1 LLTTVSASAQMTAG
15 RVEAR
20 PVRVVE
26 GVVLV
31 GGATVAEVGVVGV
44 PALMGVAYAR
54 PVRLALVQGQ
64 EQSRE
69 EQEREREEERR
80 QREEERKQREEERK
94 ERERE
99 RLERQD
105 ELYDDGQEALD
116 EGKWEQALKRFEQV
130 ANARGKRA
138 DGALYWKAY
147 AENKLGRPAQA
158 IETLQTLAK
167 EYPQSRWLKDAKALE
182 VEVRQSTGQKPD
194 PTKESDCEL
203 KLLAVNA
210 LMNRNSEEA
219 VPILEKLLVNP
230 GDCPK
235 LRARALFVLAQSNSP
250 RAREVMARIARGDG
264 NPDMQKRAIQYLG
277 IHGGRENKQLLSELY
292 ATATDLDVKRSILR
306 SFMVSGEKTRLFE
319 AAKNEKTPELRGDA
333 IHWLGVMGAHDEL
346 WQLYQ
351 AESSIELKKRIL
363 HSFGIGGGVDRLL
376 EVARSDASPELRM
389 QAIHGLGI
397 SGGAKSAEGLK
408 NLYAGEK
415 DPNVRKKVLH
425 ALFIQG
431 NDKALIEVARKE
443 TDPALKK
450 QAVHWISLMGTKE
463 ATDFMMEI
471 LNK

>member
-1 LLTTVSASAQMTAG
+1 M
-15 RVEAR
+15 
-20 PVRVVE
+20 VRKW
-26 GVVLV
+26 LV
-31 GGATVAEVGVVGV
+31 IAAAV
-44 PALMGVAYAR
+44 ALMGIPAGTKAMPRAESVWA
-54 PVRLALVQGQ
+54 

-69 EQEREREEERR
+69 EQEQEREEERR
-80 QREEERKQREEERK
+80 QREEERKQREEEK
-94 ERERE
+94 KDRERE
-99 RLERQD
+99 RIERQE
-105 ELYDDGQEALD
+105 ELYEEAQEALD
-116 EGKWEQALKRFEQV
+116 EGKWERALQRFTQV
-130 ANARGKRA
+130 ADAKGRRA

-147 AENKLGRPAQA
+147 TENKLGRPAQT
-158 IETLQTLAK
+158 IETLQALYK

-194 PTKESDCEL
+194 PNKQPDCEL

-210 LMNRNSEEA
+210 LMNRNSDEA

-235 LRARALFVLAQSNSP
+235 LREKALFVLAQANSP

-264 NPDMQKRAIQYLG
+264 NPDLQKKAIQYLG

-292 ATATDLDVKRSILR
+292 AGTTELDVKRSILR
-306 SFMVSGEKTRLFE
+306 SFMVSGEKGRLFE
-319 AAKNEKTPELRGDA
+319 AAKNEKSPELRSDA
-333 IHWLGVMGAHDEL
+333 IRWLGTMGAQEEL

-351 AESSIELKKRIL
+351 AETSIEVKKKIL

-376 EVARSDASPELRM
+376 EVARTDPSPELRM

-397 SGGAKSAEGLK
+397 SGGSRAGEGLK
-408 NLYAGEK
+408 SLYAGEK
-415 DPNVRKKVLH
+415 DPSVRKKALH

-443 TDPALKK
+443 TDPELKK

-463 ATDFMMEI
+463 STAYMMEI